1 MKLRMKPEKKI
12 LATGRILESR
22 EGFILFFL
30 MVEHLLVPEILCPQ
44 LLLLGFLEL
53 VSFLFWSKITSA
65 NKRLKTHE
73 ECSRRSLPRD
83 SPWIAVG
90 RYLHHA
96 RLAPPNKDYMPSEI
110 GNVPQKPLMV
120 QWFLG
125 SSLRAP
131 VTTFPWIP
139 RLSSCKQK
147 ERSVESQIINL
158 WSRRC

>member
-110 GNVPQKPLMV
+110 GNVHDYGWTKRGRRFHGSNHNIIREPLA
-120 QWFLG
+120 
-125 SSLRAP
+125 SN
-131 VTTFPWIP
+131 
-139 RLSSCKQK
+139 K
-147 ERSVESQIINL
+147 EKEK
-158 WSRRC
+158 